1 MYASSRNINESP
13 ARDYVTD
20 NNNNHEYR
28 ILIPIIRASLRPA
41 QRTRWESNIR
51 SAYDVVQVSI
61 RQIFLRPDVGL
72 GIISSLLI
80 IWQKTGG
87 RLAGSGVLISP
98 TLIRLILGPAKN
110 SPTTAT
116 LCSVHD
122 ISVLRVSPVHSPSTV
137 HASNT
142 FVVNKNIIKIDIKN

>member
-72 GIISSLLI
+72 GIISSLLLSS
-80 IWQKTGG
+80 G
-87 RLAGSGVLISP
+87 RRPVVGWP
-98 TLIRLILGPAKN
+98 GPA
-110 SPTTAT
+110 
-116 LCSVHD
+116 
-122 ISVLRVSPVHSPSTV
+122 
-137 HASNT
+137 
-142 FVVNKNIIKIDIKN
+142 F